1 LVYVLS
7 NIQEDSFYN
16 KFSTG
21 TELKSYLHEHKIN
34 HKNID
39 ENTLVLATKEL
50 FKAFSSMNIKNYDI
64 DHFGSCN
71 MTIYEFEECT
81 YSKEELYQALSLISI
96 SLIDLE
102 IIEIENE

>member
-39 ENTLVLATKEL
+39 ENTLVLATEEL

-71 MTIYEFEECT
+71 MNIFEFEECA

-96 SLIDLE
+96 SLIDLG